1 MKRLDTSPKNP
12 SSGPRTALTA
22 RSRYMLAIALTAA
35 LSSAG
40 CGPKDETDPGTA
52 GGGTGGSAGE
62 GGTAGA
68 GGSGGDNPCEG
79 LMFNGLASEVVNP
92 GETKTI
98 TVNLG
103 DNNPDKIYNDLSIQL
118 KSDKAALIGLTAKT
132 EVNVAD
138 DYELVDM
145 RGFRTVAIDPEKHYR
160 LNDDGGCDL
169 NTVTVN
175 SDETIVTSP
184 PGMWLSALRIPEGGG
199 DGVLEDF
206 ELTAEGTRTSIS
218 ELNGEGYLFA
228 NTKPAPP
235 ESAPAP
241 VNATRDQDGHIVL
254 DLAGWTDEGDGSDLV
269 LGKLGV
275 LATGVTFA
283 AIPNEPGKFRS
294 VDPSNLGSF
303 DLFVTGLGEGYADD
317 TTMVGVNVP
326 EKPEIANLAIDCSS
340 TAGVC
345 VTDWPTPYP
354 VTFTAINATN
364 CVVTPSVISGSG
376 TPGSSSPVILNGN
389 DAISMHS
396 TGSDFLDEIELEAKC
411 NGAGGPSALKT
422 IQFTQE

>member
-1 MKRLDTSPKNP
+1 
-12 SSGPRTALTA
+12 
-22 RSRYMLAIALTAA
+22 MLAIALAA
-35 LSSAG
+35 SISSAG

-62 GGTAGA
+62 GGTGGTAGA

-79 LMFNGLASEVVNP
+79 LMFDGLSSEVVNP

-103 DNNPDKIYNDLSIQL
+103 DNSPDKMYNDLSIQL
-118 KSDKAALIGLTAKT
+118 KSDKVALIGLTAKT
-132 EVNVAD
+132 EVNAAD
-138 DYELVDM
+138 GYQLVDM
-145 RGFRTVAIDPEKHYR
+145 RGFRTIAIDPEKHYR
-160 LNDDGGCDL
+160 LNSNGECEL
-169 NTVTVN
+169 NTVNVN
-175 SDETIVTSP
+175 SDEMTINSP

-206 ELTAEGTRTSIS
+206 ELTAEGTRASVS

-303 DLFVTGLGEGYADD
+303 DLHVTGLGEGYADD
-317 TTMVGVNVP
+317 TTVVSGVDVP
-326 EKPEIANLAIDCSS
+326 PPPEIANLAIDCSGGPVPGS
-340 TAGVC
+340 CVAGGFTYPAGFYVANGNNCNASIQKITAGPG
-345 VTDWPTPYP
+345 TDGS
-354 VTFTAINATN
+354 VSS
-364 CVVTPSVISGSG
+364 VV
-376 TPGSSSPVILNGN
+376 LNGN
-389 DAISMHS
+389 QGSYTITTGDTGGH
-396 TGSDFLDEIELEAKC
+396 TYRTTVDCNGDGGSDSE
-411 NGAGGPSALKT
+411 
-422 IQFTQE
+422 FTDFFGW